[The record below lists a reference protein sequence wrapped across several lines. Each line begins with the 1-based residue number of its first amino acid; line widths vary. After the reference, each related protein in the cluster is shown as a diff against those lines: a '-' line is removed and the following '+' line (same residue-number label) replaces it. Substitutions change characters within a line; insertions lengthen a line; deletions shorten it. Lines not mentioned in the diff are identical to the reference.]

1 MRFTKEQVSL
11 IEHRSLIMLKALRVI
26 FEPGNVW
33 GFYREAPDSGSKITS
48 FDYIS

>member
-1 MRFTKEQVSL
+1 MENIGDDDLLILGTKP
-11 IEHRSLIMLKALRVI
+11 LRVI

-48 FDYIS
+48 FDIN